1 MVDANSPARFSRSAC
16 LTPCATQKCDEQ
28 REEGDSCRT
37 CRRLQLEC
45 LGWGP
50 RRPDWM
56 RVRHP
61 PPYPFGVRHDDLL
74 LTHPGVNSTMQ
85 DKEAVQAY
93 KTNIKTHLL
102 RLGLIRGQPRTTLS
116 TGTSTRASK
125 LVGTPNTG
133 LINGIAGSERGSFPF
148 PDHQQPEYP
157 FPSGMASIPGKECFT
172 YLCSPSN
179 IGIHV
184 IFPRQCSH
192 PIAFGRVSVLLR
204 NMGTL

>member
-1 MVDANSPARFSRSAC
+1 MFDVNSPARFFRFAY
-16 LTPCATQKCDEQ
+16 LTPSATQKCDEQ

-56 RVRHP
+56 RVRHRP
-61 PPYPFGVRHDDLL
+61 VRHDDLL
-74 LTHPGVNSTMQ
+74 LTHPGANSTTQ

-102 RLGLIRGQPRTTLS
+102 RLGLIRGQPRTSLT
-116 TGTSTRASK
+116 TGPSTRASK

-148 PDHQQPEYP
+148 PDHQQPEYS
-157 FPSGMASIPGKECFT
+157 FPSGMASIPGKE
-172 YLCSPSN
+172 
-179 IGIHV
+179 
-184 IFPRQCSH
+184 
-192 PIAFGRVSVLLR
+192 
-204 NMGTL
+204 